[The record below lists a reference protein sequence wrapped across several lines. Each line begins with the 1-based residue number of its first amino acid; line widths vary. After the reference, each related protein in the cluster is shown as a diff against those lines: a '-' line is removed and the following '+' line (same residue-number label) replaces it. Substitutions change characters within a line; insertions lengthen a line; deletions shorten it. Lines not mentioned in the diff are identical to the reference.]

1 MNGHVGK
8 GDEGADTMVVQQSAP
23 ADQVRPV
30 LAPQEGGQN
39 LPRTAFRALA
49 ILRIAV
55 GAIFL
60 WAFLDKAF
68 GLQYATPSE
77 RSWINGGSPAGGY
90 LGSVSL
96 GPMEST
102 YHTWAGEVWVDWLYM
117 AGMLGLGVS
126 LVAGIGLRVT
136 ALAGPLMMLFLWL
149 GEFPPARHASDGS
162 PTMSPNPLVDQH
174 VIYAVVMVVLALC
187 SADRVWGLGRLWARL
202 PVISRYRWLQ

>member
-1 MNGHVGK
+1 
-8 GDEGADTMVVQQSAP
+8 MVVQQSAP
-23 ADQVRPV
+23 IGNTRP
-30 LAPQEGGQN
+30 LAGPEEGGSG
-39 LPRTAFRALA
+39 LPLTAFRALA
-49 ILRIAV
+49 LLRIAV

-68 GLQYATPSE
+68 GLEYATASE
-77 RSWINGGSPAGGY
+77 RSWVNGGSPAGGY

-102 YHTWAGEVWVDWLYM
+102 YHSWAGDVWVDWLYM
-117 AGMLGLGVS
+117 AGMFGLGVS

-149 GEFPPARHASDGS
+149 GEFPPAKHASDGT

-174 VIYAVVMVVLALC
+174 VVYAVAMVVLALF
-187 SADRVWGLGRLWARL
+187 SAGRVWGLARLWARL
-202 PVISRYRWLQ
+202 PVVSRYRWLQ